1 MWQERGILVP
11 YTYLLFS
18 HSFCFCTLQ
27 QQQQQQK
34 IIGVPWALRRAACR
48 VRPVHRIIH
57 KGNRLTIKIEGII
70 VTQTTYI
77 VNGPPVEIKIKGRVF
92 MDRMT
97 YLLEE
102 ENNGKKGIRGIK
114 QAVTE
119 NYDIYIDRVL
129 SDDRQR
135 IILTSKA
142 IFRDGRETVE
152 SKQIFQRIE

>member
-1 MWQERGILVP
+1 M
-11 YTYLLFS
+11 
-18 HSFCFCTLQ
+18 
-27 QQQQQQK
+27 
-34 IIGVPWALRRAACR
+34 RRAACK

-97 YLLEE
+97 YLD
-102 ENNGKKGIRGIK
+102 NGKGIRGIK

-119 NYDIYIDRVL
+119 NYDIFIDRVL
-129 SDDRQR
+129 SEDGQR
-135 IILTSKA
+135 IVLTSTAVFK
-142 IFRDGRETVE
+142 DERETVE

>member
-1 MWQERGILVP
+1 M
-11 YTYLLFS
+11 
-18 HSFCFCTLQ
+18 
-27 QQQQQQK
+27 
-34 IIGVPWALRRAACR
+34 
-48 VRPVHRIIH
+48 
-57 KGNRLTIKIEGII
+57 TIRIEGII

-77 VNGPPVEIKIKGRVF
+77 INGPPVEIKIKGRVF

-97 YLLEE
+97 YL
-102 ENNGKKGIRGIK
+102 ENGRGIRGIK

-129 SDDRQR
+129 SEDKQR

-142 IFRDGRETVE
+142 IFKDDRETVE